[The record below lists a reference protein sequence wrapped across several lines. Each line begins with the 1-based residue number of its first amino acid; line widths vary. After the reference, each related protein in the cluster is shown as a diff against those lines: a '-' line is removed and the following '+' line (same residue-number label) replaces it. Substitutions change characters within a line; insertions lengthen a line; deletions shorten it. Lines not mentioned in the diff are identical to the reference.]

1 MGQVTDGAAV
11 RASDP
16 RERTARWAALAVT
29 TAVAFGPL
37 HRPYVV
43 LLVLPV
49 LVWSALRAP
58 MRETLVQL
66 VLVAGVAV
74 GLTAT
79 GHGPLAPARL
89 EHPAGGGQWWAV
101 GLFVLTCVLATIPLA
116 LSATRRRAAIAAQDR
131 SQRWTES
138 ILGGIGDVAVLGLD
152 PDGVIDVFN
161 PGAQRILGYDASE
174 VSGRT
179 LRMFQSDEEVVRLAE
194 QLGCPSR
201 HDAIIDAI
209 TELEDGHEVQ
219 VIGKD
224 GAPRTL
230 LLTITAVR
238 DRAGALLGRTV
249 VATDLTERAQ
259 AQASLDE
266 VIRME
271 QEAKERLYD
280 IERAKETFVSSVSH
294 ELRTPITNIVGYLEM
309 LADGMYGD
317 LTGEQMAAHE
327 RIGQNSRRLLTLIDD
342 LLTMSSVE
350 DLGVALA
357 NVEMDLRDVVNRS
370 QEVFRPAMH
379 GRQLKLDIVLPDE
392 PVIVMGD
399 PDHLERLITNLVRN
413 AVKFTPD
420 GGSISVYLRGRSPWW
435 CLEVADTGMG
445 IPDEDLP
452 MVFNR
457 FHRAANSEGA
467 AIQGSGLGL
476 SIAQKIAERHHAR
489 ITVDSAVGYGST
501 FRVESLDAPPPR

>member
-1 MGQVTDGAAV
+1 MDRMDR
-11 RASDP
+11 RATKRADDA
-16 RERTARWAALAVT
+16 RERTARWAALVVA
-29 TAVAFGPL
+29 TAAAFGPL
-37 HRPYVV
+37 HQPYAV
-43 LLVLPV
+43 LLVVPA

-58 MRETLVQL
+58 LRETLVQL
-66 VLVAGVAV
+66 VLVAGVAA
-74 GLTAT
+74 GMTAA
-79 GHGPLAPARL
+79 GRGPLTLDHLLHAR
-89 EHPAGGGQWWAV
+89 PGDQWWAV
-101 GLFVLTCVLATIPLA
+101 GFFLLACVLATVPLA
-116 LSATRRRAAIAAQDR
+116 LATTRRRTAAARADDAQH
-131 SQRWTES
+131 WTDS
-138 ILGGIGDVAVLGLD
+138 ILDGVGDIAVLSLD
-152 PDGVIDVFN
+152 PDGVIEVFN

-174 VSGRT
+174 VTGRT
-179 LRMFQSDEEVVRLAE
+179 LRMFQSDDEVVRLAE
-194 QLGCPSR
+194 QLGCPTR
-201 HDAIIDAI
+201 HDAIVDAI
-209 TELEDGHEVQ
+209 TELDGGLEVQ

-224 GAPRTL
+224 GTPRTL
-230 LLTITAVR
+230 SLSITPVR
-238 DRAGALLGRTV
+238 DGVGTLLGRV
-249 VATDLTERAQ
+249 VTASDLTERAQ
-259 AQASLDE
+259 AQESLDE
-266 VIRME
+266 VIRLE
-271 QEAKERLYD
+271 REAKERLYD

-294 ELRTPITNIVGYLEM
+294 ELRTPITNIIGYLEM

-327 RIGQNSRRLLTLIDD
+327 RIGQNSKRLLTLIDD

-357 NVEMDLRDVVNRS
+357 NVEMDLREVVNRS
-370 QEVFRPAMH
+370 QEVFRPALH

-392 PVIVMGD
+392 PVIVSGD

-413 AVKFTPD
+413 AIKFTPD

-445 IPDEDLP
+445 IPAEDLP

-457 FHRAANSEGA
+457 FHRASNSEGA

-476 SIAQKIAERHHAR
+476 SIAQKIAERHHAS